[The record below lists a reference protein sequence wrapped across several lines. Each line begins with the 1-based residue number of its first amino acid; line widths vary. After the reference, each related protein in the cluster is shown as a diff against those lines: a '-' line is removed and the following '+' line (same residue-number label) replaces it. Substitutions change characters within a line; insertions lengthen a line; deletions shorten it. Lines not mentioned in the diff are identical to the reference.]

1 MQKEQING
9 QIIELKLSVHDAL
22 MEKGFSLT
30 IKPDYNLTEAEFKD
44 LKSPARSWDFLSTGL
59 FMFGIGLLLTCL
71 SRFLAQNF
79 LSSSKV
85 EPYEWICGLIS
96 LILAGIAWGIGL
108 MVSNPKKEV
117 MKRMEDHF
125 STHMPFQQFVSKR
138 DK

>member
-59 FMFGIGLLLTCL
+59 LCSELVCF
-71 SRFLAQNF
+71 
-79 LSSSKV
+79 
-85 EPYEWICGLIS
+85 
-96 LILAGIAWGIGL
+96 
-108 MVSNPKKEV
+108 
-117 MKRMEDHF
+117 
-125 STHMPFQQFVSKR
+125 
-138 DK
+138 